1 MKKSQ
6 LIKQLDKEFKS
17 AKREFQKV
25 NSSREEYWKIQA
37 AAIKYLEIKRFISL
51 VKSID
56 SLD

>member
-6 LIKQLDKEFKS
+6 LIKQLNSEFQS
-17 AKREFQKV
+17 AKRDFQRL
-25 NSSREEYWKIQA
+25 NSSRDEYWKIQA
-37 AAIKYLEIKRFISL
+37 AAVKYLAIKRFISQ